1 MKIKKT
7 LLAAGLL
14 MMGFVSASA
23 QQQEPEM
30 ENVFN
35 PHWYIQVQPLGGQY
49 TLGEGSFSDMLSY
62 NLQVAGGYNFNK
74 LLGAR
79 LAVNAFQS
87 KAGWNYDKAAEAL
100 TWKWN
105 YVAPTVDLT
114 LNLSNLMFGYN
125 PERLF
130 TLTAFAGVGAN
141 IAWGNDEAA
150 EAKAILAGNNEK
162 NQNLRHLWSGTKA
175 RFMGQVGLMGDFR
188 INDNWS
194 VGLELQANTLP
205 DTYNSKKAG
214 NSDWY
219 FNGLVGVKYVFGKSN
234 KKQPVAVP
242 YQPLPET
249 NATEQVVEKIVEK
262 VVEKEV
268 RVETTITDLKRAVF
282 FNKAGNVVISDNE
295 MKTVEEV
302 ANFMKKYPSATVS
315 LVGYADRGTGN
326 PKINARLAEQRV
338 NAVAEALKTKFGID
352 ASRITTDS
360 KGCTV
365 QPLEGANN
373 RVVICVATA
382 KEVVKK

>member
-14 MMGFVSASA
+14 MMGFVSGSA

-35 PHWYIQVQPLGGQY
+35 PHWYIQVQPLGAQY

-62 NLQVAGGYNFNK
+62 NMQIAGGYNFNK

-87 KAGWNYDKAAEAL
+87 KAGWNFDKAAEAK

-105 YVAPTVDLT
+105 YVAPTVDVT
-114 LNLSNLMFGYN
+114 LNLSNLLFGYN

-130 TLTAFAGVGAN
+130 TLTAFAGIGAN
-141 IAWGNDEAA
+141 IAWGNDDAA
-150 EAKAILAGNNEK
+150 TVKSALGEMNNSD
-162 NQNLRHLWSGTKA
+162 QNLRYLWSGTKA
-175 RFMGQVGLMGDFR
+175 RFVSQMGLMGDFR

-194 VGLELQANTLP
+194 VGVELQANTLP

-234 KKQPVAVP
+234 KKKPVPVP

-249 NATEQVVEKIVEK
+249 NAVEQAEEKIVEKIVEK
-262 VVEKEV
+262 EV
-268 RVETTITDLKRAVF
+268 LVETYVTELKRAVF
-282 FNKAGNVVISDNE
+282 FNKAGNTVISDTE
-295 MKTVEEV
+295 MKTVEDV
-302 ANFMKKYPSATVS
+302 AEFLNNYPSAVVS
-315 LVGYADRGTGN
+315 LVGYADKDTGN

-338 NAVAEALKTKFGID
+338 NAVAEALKNKYGID
-352 ASRITTDS
+352 ASRITIDH
-360 KGCTV
+360 KGDTV
-365 QPLEGANN
+365 QPFFGPSN
-373 RVVICVATA
+373 RVTICIATM
-382 KEVVKK
+382 KEVKKK